1 MFNRSGV
8 FTPNMRYL
16 IRYIY
21 QIECHNTLQSETI
34 TH

>member
-8 FTPNMRYL
+8 FTSNMRYL

-21 QIECHNTLQSETI
+21 
-34 TH
+34 